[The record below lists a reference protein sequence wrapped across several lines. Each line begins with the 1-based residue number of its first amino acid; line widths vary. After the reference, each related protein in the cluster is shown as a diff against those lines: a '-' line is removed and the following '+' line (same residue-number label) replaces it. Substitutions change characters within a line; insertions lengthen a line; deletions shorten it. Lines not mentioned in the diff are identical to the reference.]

1 MKKLFCVLALI
12 LVVTGS
18 AWGSDDLEKG
28 LALQKENK
36 LLEAMAV
43 WEKAASKGN
52 GAAASL
58 IGWLYYNGSQEIP
71 KDLTKALGWYEK
83 GRAMGFKR
91 ANIMIAH
98 LYVLGPEPIV
108 KDWDKA
114 YSLVR
119 EVEDIED
126 TYILNGAYRF
136 HLYGW
141 GTPVDIEKA
150 REIAN
155 KIPDLKLKEEALAT
169 ISKTEKENSATPAS
183 DLITEV
189 GKNQMRF
196 DKKYKE
202 KTITVSGFVG
212 QIDEKQGKYA
222 LQLFGETGLA
232 NPFRYIEC
240 IFDPSQEDALMEL
253 NKGDSIILK
262 GTYKGKQNFQIGA
275 LTLFECLMQ

>member
-18 AWGSDDLEKG
+18 AWGSEHFEQGRALFREGKPLDAMVAWKKG
-28 LALQKENK
+28 VEAGDGESAAYIGYLYQIGSKEIPVNMDKAVEWFNK
-36 LLEAMAV
+36 GKDMGY
-43 WEKAASKGN
+43 KGAN
-52 GAAASL
+52 IFISF
-58 IGWLYYNGSQEIP
+58 LYLKGVSPFP
-71 KDLTKALGWYEK
+71 KDL
-83 GRAMGFKR
+83 
-91 ANIMIAH
+91 
-98 LYVLGPEPIV
+98 
-108 KDWDKA
+108 DKA
-114 YSLVR
+114 YALVR
-119 EVEDIED
+119 EVEDSD
-126 TYILNGAYRF
+126 DSFILNNAYRF

-150 REIAN
+150 REIAD
-155 KIPDLKLKEEALAT
+155 KIPDPKLKEEALG
-169 ISKTEKENSATPAS
+169 IIDKVEEENRPIPAN